1 MRINQYLAFHL
12 GLSRR
17 GAEEPVLKG
26 QVKLNGKVVT
36 ELFTQVTD
44 DDQVEV
50 FRFGKWEPISK
61 TQNQTIL
68 VYKTPFIV
76 TTHSDPE
83 GRRTVYDLL
92 PKKYGHL
99 KSAGRLDFMS
109 EGLLVLSTDGQL
121 IQELTHPSR
130 NHDKIYLVGLSR
142 PLSEKAIFEM
152 QSGELQLEENILA
165 PMKVES
171 LSATEMQE
179 WSFLKI
185 SPNLI
190 WYKFTLSEGR
200 NNQIRKVCQLF
211 GNGVTRLIRVK
222 QGQFFLNRELMERKW
237 LEVSAAKE

>member
-17 GAEEPVLKG
+17 GAEEPVLKS
-26 QVKLNGKVVT
+26 QVKINGQIIK
-36 ELFTQVTD
+36 ELFTQVEEA
-44 DDQVEV
+44 DQVEV

-61 TQNQTIL
+61 TRNQTIL

-76 TTHSDPE
+76 TTHKDPE

-130 NHDKIYLVGLSR
+130 NHDKSYLVGLSKILR
-142 PLSEKAIFEM
+142 ENAILEM
-152 QSGELQLEENILA
+152 QSGQLQLEENVLA
-165 PMKVES
+165 PMKVEN
-171 LSATEMQE
+171 LTATEMQE

-190 WYKFTLSEGR
+190 WYKFTLTEGR
-200 NNQIRKVCQLF
+200 NNQIRKVCQMF
-211 GNGVTRLIRVK
+211 GCGVTRLIRIK
-222 QGQFFLNRELMERKW
+222 QGDFKLTKELLEHKW
-237 LEVSAAKE
+237 LEVN

>member
-17 GAEEPVLKG
+17 GAEEPVLKS
-26 QVKLNGKVVT
+26 QVKINGQIIK
-36 ELFTQVTD
+36 ELFTQVEEA
-44 DDQVEV
+44 DQVEV

-61 TQNQTIL
+61 TRNQTIL

-92 PKKYGHL
+92 PKKYAHL

-109 EGLLVLSTDGQL
+109 EGLLVLSTDGHL

-130 NHDKIYLVGLSR
+130 NHHKIYLVGLSKELR
-142 PLSEKAIFEM
+142 ENAIVEM
-152 QSGELQLEENILA
+152 QSGKLQLEDNILA
-165 PMKVES
+165 PMKVEN
-171 LSATEMQE
+171 LIATEMQE

-211 GNGVTRLIRVK
+211 GCGVTRLIRIK
-222 QGQFFLNRELMERKW
+222 QGDFELTKELLDHKW
-237 LEVSAAKE
+237 LEVN